1 MSLCP
6 DVLFH
11 RDPECFRHF
20 LESICP
26 LRGFLGIA
34 DALLGELRQHD
45 ISCHNRPPWLEA
57 CATWHEEGAP
67 SLPQSPRRGYKIDR
81 SADISCPAL
90 LPRSRGSCDLPPGL
104 ARPQRSP
111 KPIWAN
117 FAVGE
122 VCARRISSS
131 LSSEKR

>member
-20 LESICP
+20 LERICP
-26 LRGFLGIA
+26 LRGFLDIA
-34 DALLGELRQHD
+34 DALVGELRQHN

-67 SLPQSPRRGYKIDR
+67 SLPHWPRRRHKIDR
-81 SADISCPAL
+81 SADMSCPAL
-90 LPRSRGSCDLPPGL
+90 LPRSRGSSAGAMTDQLRTDPTSP
-104 ARPQRSP
+104 RSAP
-111 KPIWAN
+111 DVRMRLSAT
-117 FAVGE
+117 AV
-122 VCARRISSS
+122 
-131 LSSEKR
+131 